1 MLYSQNTVFDLSKT
15 WKMMIAAFSVI
26 FVWQYLQSPTGLS
39 SSAHAQEIP
48 ASVATISH
56 TMSGPNVEQNNITRE
71 AAAPRESFAERW
83 RNANFLDIVDTPET
97 LRHNQDDLFCLAKN
111 IYHEAGN
118 QSRLGKFA
126 VAQVTINRMKNP
138 LWRDTICGVV
148 FEPYQ
153 FSWANNRSLRWST
166 PRSSEMWR
174 ESREIAREA
183 LVQGFRVKGMEDA
196 VYYHAT
202 YVNPGWRNVERLV
215 RIGAHIFYERA

>member
-1 MLYSQNTVFDLSKT
+1 MLYSQSTAIDLAKT

-26 FVWQYLQSPTGLS
+26 FIWQFATTQTSVSLTPN
-39 SSAHAQEIP
+39 AKAQEVVEMP
-48 ASVATISH
+48 KVA
-56 TMSGPNVEQNNITRE
+56 NANITT
-71 AAAPRESFAERW
+71 ERPNQENTLSPHERFMTEW
-83 RNANFLDIVDTPET
+83 RNAKFLSIVDTPERIKYT
-97 LRHNQDDLFCLAKN
+97 ENDMFCMAKN

-126 VAQVTINRMKNP
+126 VAQVTINRMKHP

-153 FSWANNRSLRWST
+153 FSWANNRSVRWTT
-166 PRSSEMWR
+166 PRASEAWR
-174 ESREIAREA
+174 ESREVAREA
-183 LVQGFRVKGMEDA
+183 LSHGFRVKGLEDA

-202 YVNPGWRNVERLV
+202 YVSPNWRNVDRLV

>member
-1 MLYSQNTVFDLSKT
+1 MLYSQSNATIDVAKT
-15 WKMMIAAFSVI
+15 WKVLIAALSVI
-26 FVWQYLQSPTGLS
+26 FIWQFINTYTPASLMP
-39 SSAHAQEIP
+39 SAKAQEVTQTTQVDQ
-48 ASVATISH
+48 AATQI
-56 TMSGPNVEQNNITRE
+56 
-71 AAAPRESFAERW
+71 ERPKQEPIQTPQQRFMEEW
-83 RNANFLDIVDTPET
+83 RNAKFLSIVDTPDKIRYTEE
-97 LRHNQDDLFCLAKN
+97 DMFCMAKN

-126 VAQVTINRMKNP
+126 VAQVTINRMKHP

-153 FSWANNRSLRWST
+153 FSWANNRSIRWTT
-166 PRSSEMWR
+166 PRSSEAWR

-183 LVQGFRVKGMEDA
+183 LTHGFRVKGLEDA

-202 YVNPGWRNVERLV
+202 YVSPNWRNVDRLV

>member
-1 MLYSQNTVFDLSKT
+1 MLYSQQIATVNVAKT
-15 WKMMIAAFSVI
+15 WKVLIAALSVI
-26 FVWQYLQSPTGLS
+26 FIWQIANTQSL
-39 SSAHAQEIP
+39 AN
-48 ASVATISH
+48 ASVTPIEATKLANTEVPQPEPSL
-56 TMSGPNVEQNNITRE
+56 SPQEQFME
-71 AAAPRESFAERW
+71 EW
-83 RNANFLDIVDTPET
+83 RNAKFLSIVDTPERVNYT
-97 LRHNQDDLFCLAKN
+97 QDDLFCMAKN

-153 FSWANNRSLRWST
+153 FSWANNRSIRWTT
-166 PRSSEMWR
+166 PRASEAWR
-174 ESREIAREA
+174 ESREVAREA
-183 LVQGFRVKGMEDA
+183 LSHGFRVKGMEDA

-202 YVNPGWRNVERLV
+202 YVSPNWRNVDRLV

>member
-1 MLYSQNTVFDLSKT
+1 MLYSQKNATVDVVKT
-15 WKMMIAAFSVI
+15 WKVMIAALSVI
-26 FVWQYLQSPTGLS
+26 FIWQFANTQSLANATPVTSHEVTKLANAEAPKQEPSLS
-39 SSAHAQEIP
+39 PQEQF
-48 ASVATISH
+48 
-56 TMSGPNVEQNNITRE
+56 MEE
-71 AAAPRESFAERW
+71 W
-83 RNANFLDIVDTPET
+83 RNAKFLSIVDTPERISYT
-97 LRHNQDDLFCLAKN
+97 QDDLFCMAKN

-153 FSWANNRSLRWST
+153 FSWANNRSIRWTT
-166 PRSSEMWR
+166 PRASEAWR
-174 ESREIAREA
+174 ESREVAREA
-183 LVQGFRVKGMEDA
+183 LTHGFRVKGMEDA

-202 YVNPGWRNVERLV
+202 YVSPNWRNVDRLV

>member
-1 MLYSQNTVFDLSKT
+1 MLYSQNTATVDVAKT
-15 WKMMIAAFSVI
+15 WKVMIAALSVI
-26 FVWQYLQSPTGLS
+26 FIWQFANTQ
-39 SSAHAQEIP
+39 SSANATPVTSQEEVTKLANAEAP
-48 ASVATISH
+48 KQEPSLS
-56 TMSGPNVEQNNITRE
+56 PKEQFME
-71 AAAPRESFAERW
+71 EW
-83 RNANFLDIVDTPET
+83 RNAKFLSIVDTPERINYT
-97 LRHNQDDLFCLAKN
+97 QDDLFCMAKN

-153 FSWANNRSLRWST
+153 FSWANNRSIRWTT
-166 PRSSEMWR
+166 PKASEAWR
-174 ESREIAREA
+174 ESREVAREA
-183 LVQGFRVKGMEDA
+183 LTHGFRVKGMEDA

-202 YVNPGWRNVERLV
+202 YVSPNWRNVDRLV